1 MSFSIFSAKG
11 ILDYT
16 HLSMALLDAY
26 DESVERGGAVVE
38 VYYHDE
44 DTAAATL
51 VACVTAK

>member
-1 MSFSIFSAKG
+1 MNFSIFSAKG